1 MLIILQLKYF
11 MKNFTLLLVAIFAIN
26 LGSKAAV
33 ITATATGNW
42 NAAATWNGPIPG
54 AADVVFITGGRA
66 VTITAGT
73 TFTVISIT
81 IGSSANNANS
91 LVMANTA
98 SLTVTNTITLVPSTT
113 TTNTARINLL
123 NVASGII
130 TCNGLFSSNSGFDPK
145 DCNIS
150 ISTGTLDVNGDAILG
165 AATTQNALTF
175 SGAGLFQVSGTFTGG
190 GTFTPSTGTVEYDGG
205 VQTLNPN
212 ITTYNNLISSNSGV
226 KTLGATI
233 SIGNNLSISGT
244 TQLDPT
250 AAPFNLSVAGNWNVT
265 STDPDPFVERTSRV
279 TFNGSTS
286 AQTITTPLTSETF
299 YNATFSNTFGTS
311 PQMSTTS
318 HINVTN
324 DIDWTAGALNLTG
337 KNLVITGGTATSALS
352 TGTILTTVAGS
363 SITITD
369 PTDTYTVD
377 FNNFTIGTN
386 TTTGAIP
393 VTMTSN
399 SSTWIGSKFYGAT
412 NFTKTGINADDFAG
426 GNFFYGPSCYFKT
439 TNTAARWRMGNNSPT
454 PDVFYN
460 ATFDA
465 NGAAPNPANKNFIV
479 GANSIGNEYFGTT
492 TLISTTPGGFFVG
505 RVNGTGNNS
514 HIFHGP
520 ITVSVTATG
529 NITIGDAD
537 ASNSSTITIENT
549 LALNSSSTS
558 VGDIYIGSSTGYSS
572 VTLTGAGQIIDGT
585 IQGATNIYF
594 NSINQVNATTLSTI
608 STATTNSTIF
618 VANNN
623 SAGTRCVFNG
633 NVNFTSPNINLRGGT
648 FNGTNN
654 FTANGA
660 SALSSYGG
668 NIFNGTSTFINNGT
682 GDWNLGNN
690 VADDFNGNV
699 VFNRNSS
706 GILTPA
712 SLTNGTFSGNLSTVG
727 SNSVVTFCASSTT
740 GTVTIDGNGTQTFSG
755 SSTRI
760 PIIRKL
766 VMNTTAS
773 GSLTL
778 NVPLNVNSSLLMTSG
793 NIVTTSTNSL
803 TLTSSAVTANIGNS
817 NSFVDGPLFYNVAN
831 TATNTINF
839 PIGKGSTWRPLTLR
853 QTNSVATSF
862 TFKAEMFNSS
872 ARSLSYTLP
881 GTVNRVSDYNYWDID
896 RTLTSSG
903 AAMPTQSLT
912 GNQAVTLY
920 YTAGDGVNDGAN
932 LAICK
937 NTSTATTTWIDIG
950 GTGGSAGAGSV
961 SSTSAPTV
969 FTSYSRFT
977 LGNKNAGTNP
987 LPIELV
993 SFTATKNNKVVDVK
1007 WETASE
1013 LNNDYFEVEKSKN
1026 GIDFETLTYVKG
1038 AGNITVR
1045 LNYKTVDENP
1055 FNGISYY
1062 RLKQVDLDQ
1071 TFTYSQIQSVEF
1083 EKGKDFAF
1091 DIFPNP
1097 SEGNTINVSFE
1108 NADNGEVLV
1117 VVFDVTGKE
1126 SYSKVLITNEANNAV
1141 YAIDPS
1147 NTLAPGVYLITAT
1160 SNQKIYSK
1168 RLIVK

>member
-1 MLIILQLKYF
+1 
-11 MKNFTLLLVAIFAIN
+11 MKNFTLLLLAIFAIN
-26 LGSKAAV
+26 LGSKAAT
-33 ITATATGNW
+33 ITVGGSGNW
-42 NAAATWNGPIPG
+42 SSTTVNAPWPG
-54 AADVVFITGGRA
+54 GALPLPGDNVVISGGRTLT
-66 VTITAGT
+66 VDGNYNITN
-73 TFTVISIT
+73 VT
-81 IGSSANNANS
+81 IGSAAGTSNS
-91 LVMANTA
+91 LLVNSGFT
-98 SLTVTNTITLVPSTT
+98 LTVSNTITITPPNAG
-113 TTNTARINLL
+113 TNNNIL
-123 NVASGII
+123 NIGAGYVF
-130 TCNGLFSSNSGFDPK
+130 CNGLFSSNSNADNR
-145 DCNIS
+145 DCNIT
-150 ISTGTLDVNGDAILG
+150 INTGTLNINGNATLGTTAIR
-165 AATTQNALTF
+165 NAITF
-175 SGAGLFQVSGTFTGG
+175 SNNGLFQVSGTFTGG
-190 GTFTPSTGTVEYDGG
+190 GTFTPSTGTVDYDGG
-205 VQTLNPN
+205 AQTLNPN
-212 ITTYNNLISSNSGV
+212 ISTYNNLTLSNSGI
-226 KTLGATI
+226 KTLGLTI

-318 HINVTN
+318 HINITN
-324 DIDWTAGALNLTG
+324 DIDWTAGTLNLTG

-439 TNTAARWRMGNNSPT
+439 TSTAARWRMGNNSPT

-558 VGDIYIGSSTGYSS
+558 VGDIYVGSATGYSS

-608 STATTNSTIF
+608 SQATTNSTIY
-618 VANNN
+618 VGNHTNATA
-623 SAGTRCVFNG
+623 SLTATRCVFNG
-633 NVNFTSPNINLRGGT
+633 NVNFTSPNIDLRGAT
-648 FNGTNN
+648 YNGTNN
-654 FTANGA
+654 FTANGI
-660 SALSSYGG
+660 STLSSHGG
-668 NIFNGTSTFINNGT
+668 NIFNGATTFINNGT
-682 GDWNLGNN
+682 GDWNLAYNS
-690 VADDFNGNV
+690 ADDFNGNV
-699 VFNRNSS
+699 TFNRNSS

-712 SLTNGTFSGNLSTVG
+712 SRTNSTFSKNISTVG
-727 SNSVVTFCASSTT
+727 SNSVVTLCSAAAT
-740 GTVTIDGNGTQTFSG
+740 GTVTMDGNGTQTFTA
-755 SSTRI
+755 STTAI
-760 PIIRKL
+760 PIIRNL

-778 NVPLNVNSSLLMTSG
+778 NAPLNVNSTLLMTAG

-831 TATNTINF
+831 TASNALNF
-839 PIGKGSTWRPLTLR
+839 PIGKGTTWRPLTLTE
-853 QTNSVATSF
+853 TNSVTTSF

-932 LAICK
+932 LTICK

-1038 AGNITVR
+1038 AGNSTAR
-1045 LNYKTVDENP
+1045 LNYSTLDENP